1 MLHRAAS
8 NAYSWWWASH
18 VRTKQSKWLEEN
30 LQDMEEKVTIT
41 LKIVDDDGD
50 SFAQRAEMYYRKR
63 PELINFIEDSFRAYR
78 ALAERYD
85 SLSRELQSANRT
97 IATVFPERVQYAMA
111 DDEEENSS
119 ETSTSSGGP
128 NKPTEGS
135 PSDSKSTIPKVP
147 KIPKKDFR
155 SPSRLT
161 SRKGYEP
168 LKRMASSAKTAAIPI
183 SGLNKTEALQ
193 EIDKLQKGILALQT
207 EKEFV
212 KCMYEHGYQKYWDIE
227 NQITEMQKKVS
238 SLQDEFGIG
247 TIIEDNEARTLMA
260 ATAMKSCQETLVKL
274 QEKQGQ
280 SEEETR
286 VENRRI
292 NEAHEKFET
301 IKDEFLSK
309 HKRTEEF
316 ELLDGEISSKALEK
330 HEHDCEMLRKTIMEQ
345 LEMNSSNSP
354 ITVTEMAEK
363 IDELVNKVVIL
374 ETSVSS
380 QSSLVKR
387 LRSETDELHAHIRS
401 LEEEKETLMESS
413 ERMSKK
419 LQELEEEL
427 RRVKILNR
435 NVEDENN
442 NLRTHFTEASCNLD
456 HLSDKLQTVKQDEEV
471 DEHRRLFQK
480 VRAVPDH
487 AKPDMESGED
497 KSKHASDDEYSVS
510 KEVIKK
516 EEEEKKDEE
525 SFGLMSEKSHEPIH
539 NQEEEEE
546 EEGKEELSEMVD
558 NDVDG
563 KQQELEEEKEEE
575 NQPNWRQM
583 FLKGLEDREKI
594 LLEEY
599 TSVLQDYK
607 EVRKKL
613 SEVENKNRDGI
624 FELAMQVRDLKHH
637 IATKDE
643 EIKCLQHKA
652 NFQQASNPDESPS
665 ACSTEYKYAN
675 LEPQSAHSPYH
686 HGSPSLNLDE
696 SIYQAGEHE
705 KFTVSPPMKD
715 QKITKKKRIP
725 KSHTVSTIEER
736 LRSNIDELLE
746 ENLEFWLRFS
756 TSVHQIQKFQTS
768 IDDLESEFSLLMNK
782 RKEEGGTS
790 SKQHSLQSDA
800 RPIYRHLREI
810 KTELS
815 LWLEHNA
822 VLKDELEDR
831 FSSLCNIQD
840 EISRIS
846 DASSKLE
853 KIELSDYQAAK
864 FQGEVRNMKQE
875 NNKVVE
881 ELQVGLNRVKALKV
895 QVEKTLSR
903 MDVELG
909 ISPLKNSHPTM
920 KQAANR
926 VRIPLRSFLFG
937 VKLKRQKPSIFSCVS
952 PAVNKHSNL
961 PASAI
966 PPS

>member
-1 MLHRAAS
+1 M
-8 NAYSWWWASH
+8 N
-18 VRTKQSKWLEEN
+18 
-30 LQDMEEKVTIT
+30 IT

-111 DDEEENSS
+111 DEDDQDQNSS
-119 ETSTSSGGP
+119 ETSTSGDHP
-128 NKPTEGS
+128 NKPTKIS
-135 PSDSKSTIPKVP
+135 PADSKSSIPKVP

-155 SPSRLT
+155 SPSRMM

-168 LKRMASSAKTAAIPI
+168 LRRMASSAKADAVPI
-183 SGLNKTEALQ
+183 SGLNKTEALE

-238 SLQDEFGIG
+238 GLQDEFGIG
-247 TIIEDNEARTLMA
+247 MVIEDNEARKLMA
-260 ATAMKSCQETLVKL
+260 ATALKSCHETLVKL
-274 QEKQGQ
+274 QKKQGQ
-280 SEEETR
+280 SEEETV
-286 VENRRI
+286 VENQRI
-292 NEAHEKFET
+292 SKGHQKFET
-301 IKDEFLSK
+301 IKNEFLSK
-309 HKRTEEF
+309 HELTEEF
-316 ELLDGEISSKALEK
+316 KSLDGNNSSKAPEK
-330 HEHDCEMLRKTIMEQ
+330 HDRKMLRKKIMER
-345 LEMNSSNSP
+345 LEVNSSSHFN
-354 ITVTEMAEK
+354 VTELAEK
-363 IDELVNKVVIL
+363 IDELVNKVVTL
-374 ETSVSS
+374 ETSVAS
-380 QSSLVKR
+380 QSSLVQR
-387 LRSETDELHAHIRS
+387 LRSETNELHAHIRS
-401 LEEEKETLMESS
+401 LEEDKETLMESS
-413 ERMSKK
+413 EHMSKK
-419 LQELEEEL
+419 LKELEEEL
-427 RRVKILNR
+427 RRVKILNC
-435 NVEDENN
+435 NVQDENN
-442 NLRTHFTEASCNLD
+442 NLQMHFAEASCNLD

-471 DEHRRLFQK
+471 NEHRRLFQK
-480 VRAVPDH
+480 VKAVPDDH
-487 AKPDMESGED
+487 AKPEMESGEED
-497 KSKHASDDEYSVS
+497 KSKLVTSDDDYSVS
-510 KEVIKK
+510 RDVVEK
-516 EEEEKKDEE
+516 EEEEKKEE
-525 SFGLMSEKSHEPIH
+525 KTHEPIH
-539 NQEEEEE
+539 HHQ
-546 EEGKEELSEMVD
+546 EEGKEDLSEMAD
-558 NDVDG
+558 SDVDG
-563 KQQELEEEKEEE
+563 KQQELEAEKEE
-575 NQPNWRQM
+575 NQPHWRQM

-613 SEVENKNRDGI
+613 SEVENKNRDSI

-637 IATKDE
+637 IASKDE
-643 EIKCLQHKA
+643 EIKCLQHKS
-652 NFQQASNPDESPS
+652 NFQQSSSNPDESPS

-675 LEPQSAHSPYH
+675 LEPQSGILLLNQSAHSPYH
-686 HGSPSLNLDE
+686 HGSPSLNSDE
-696 SIYQAGEHE
+696 SIYEAGEHE
-705 KFTVSPPMKD
+705 KFTSSSLLKD
-715 QKITKKKRIP
+715 QKTFKKKRVP
-725 KSHTVSTIEER
+725 MSHTVSTIEER
-736 LRSNIDELLE
+736 LRSNIDEQLE

-756 TSVHQIQKFQTS
+756 TSVHQIHKFQTS
-768 IDDLESEFSLLMNK
+768 IDDLQSDLSLLMNK
-782 RKEEGGTS
+782 KKQGGAN
-790 SKQHSLQSDA
+790 SKQHPLQSDA

-822 VLKDELEDR
+822 VLKYELEDR
-831 FSSLCNIQD
+831 FSSLCNIGD

-846 DASSKLE
+846 NASSKLE
-853 KIELSDYQAAK
+853 KTELRDYQAAK

-875 NNKVVE
+875 NKKVVE

-895 QVEKTLSR
+895 QVEKTLSK
-903 MDVELG
+903 MDEELG

-952 PAVNKHSNL
+952 PALHKQHSDL